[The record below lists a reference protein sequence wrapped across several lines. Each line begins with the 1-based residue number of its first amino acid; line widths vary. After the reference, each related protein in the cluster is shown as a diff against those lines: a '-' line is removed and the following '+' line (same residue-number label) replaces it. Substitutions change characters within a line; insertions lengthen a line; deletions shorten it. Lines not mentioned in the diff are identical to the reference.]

1 MSWGLAFKSSSP
13 TWKRSVHP
21 AIAGGSTIGIQHCYR
36 ALTVSNNRLYLEAK
50 SLCGADLSC
59 KMRFMENSSARRSPD
74 VREEIANSISH
85 GLGLILAIVAVPIL
99 VFSAMRAGE
108 VRLIVGVSVFGAT
121 MVLLYLASTLYHS
134 VTHEP
139 AKNFFRL
146 FDHCAIFVLIA
157 GTYTPFS
164 LGVLR
169 GPWGWT
175 LLGIVWTLA
184 AFGIAVKTISGTRH
198 SWLTMVLYLLM
209 GWLAVVATKPILE
222 LVPLPGILLILAGGV
237 AYTGGLAFFAAHR
250 LRYNHFIWHLFVIA
264 GTTCH
269 FFAVL
274 WYAA

>member
-1 MSWGLAFKSSSP
+1 M
-13 TWKRSVHP
+13 
-21 AIAGGSTIGIQHCYR
+21 AGQIFGVKCV
-36 ALTVSNNRLYLEAK
+36 L
-50 SLCGADLSC
+50 
-59 KMRFMENSSARRSPD
+59 MENSSARRSPD

-99 VFSAMRAGE
+99 VLSAMRAGE
-108 VRLIVGVSVFGAT
+108 VRLIVGASVFGAT

-134 VTHEP
+134 VTHES
-139 AKNFFRL
+139 AKHFFRL
-146 FDHCAIFVLIA
+146 FDHCAIFILIA

-184 AFGIAVKTISGTRH
+184 VFGIAVKTISGTRH

-209 GWLAVVATKPILE
+209 GWLAVVATKPILA
-222 LVPLPGILLILAGGV
+222 LVPLPGILLILAGGI

-250 LRYNHFIWHLFVIA
+250 IRYNHFIWHLFVIA